1 MKSSVLPSLL
11 VKTVA
16 TSPQLFVKAVQIF
29 AKYLL
34 EFEWNSNLLL
44 LYQSFVSIILSCASD
59 SHQLYPYTFQSLAS
73 LLLTFR
79 DLAMFGRG
87 EQVVEVVK
95 NMFDMDDFNV
105 KIVLL
110 QFPSFVTILAPDE

>member
-1 MKSSVLPSLL
+1 
-11 VKTVA
+11 
-16 TSPQLFVKAVQIF
+16 
-29 AKYLL
+29 
-34 EFEWNSNLLL
+34 
-44 LYQSFVSIILSCASD
+44 
-59 SHQLYPYTFQSLAS
+59 
-73 LLLTFR
+73 
-79 DLAMFGRG
+79 MFGRG